1 MIKFHQRCK
10 ETAKRF
16 LRTVVVVD
24 DEAYSESVR
33 PPGLLEKPNR
43 RTLGKSSPI
52 AAKSSTNASSETE
65 RNTGK
70 IGPNGGTRN
79 LDTEILVE
87 SFSRQGLICAVVA
100 PRSGTDLSDIVDL
113 SVKRAD
119 IVILDW
125 QLHDDNG
132 KKTLSILK
140 SILDEDAGE
149 RLRLIAIYT
158 GEQTISEIGQT
169 IVKECSG
176 SERKFADKGHNV
188 VLSYRHCRIVI
199 YSKSNLP
206 VESGL
211 SGRSRLAPD
220 LPDALIGDFAAM
232 VEGLLPNIAL
242 MSLAAIRENVHKV
255 LDRFDAELDPALL
268 THRACLPVPDDSQ
281 QHMVSQLASELHA
294 IMDDAVAT
302 VKSEK
307 MPAGMDAI
315 KEWLD
320 FSLGADKEVDFGEK
334 KKASRD
340 QTIDLLE
347 KGLET
352 SDIIRDISLSKRTG
366 FRLLTRGFSSN
377 EDPEHQLDHKLA
389 WMFNFRTIF
398 DAPPPVLQLGTVLRK
413 SNDADLPCFLCM
425 RPKCDSVRLREK
437 TAFLLL
443 PLPLVD
449 PQSNPAQ
456 PNSIQLVLRTDRDTY
471 CRVRVCMEATQW
483 SLVNFIPNQEKG
495 SVVAKGSDSR
505 FYFTDEDNVRFD
517 WLGELKAEFA
527 QRVAQHFATELS
539 RVPINNSEWL
549 RREEE
554 RG

>member
-1 MIKFHQRCK
+1 MSKFHQRCK

-33 PPGLLEKPNR
+33 PPGPLEKPNR
-43 RTLGKSSPI
+43 RTLSKSSPI
-52 AAKSSTNASSETE
+52 DAKSATSASSETE

-70 IGPNGGTRN
+70 VGPNDGTHS
-79 LDTEILVE
+79 LDTKILVE

-100 PRSGTDLSDIVDL
+100 PRSGADLSDIVDL

-125 QLHDDNG
+125 QLNDDNG
-132 KKTLSILK
+132 KQTLSILK

-158 GEQTISEIGQT
+158 GEQTISKIGQT

-220 LPDALIGDFAAM
+220 LPDALIEDFAAM

-255 LDRFDAELDPALL
+255 LDRFDAKLDPALL

-281 QHMVSQLASELHA
+281 QHMVNQLASELHA

-302 VKSEK
+302 GE
-307 MPAGMDAI
+307 PAGMDAI

-320 FSLGADKEVDFGEK
+320 FSLGADKEIDFGKK

-352 SDIIRDISLSKRTG
+352 SDVIKDIGLSKGTG
-366 FRLLTRGFSSN
+366 FRLLTSGFSSN
-377 EDPEHQLDHKLA
+377 ENPDHQLDHQLA
-389 WMFNFRTIF
+389 WMFNFRTVF

-413 SNDADLPCFLCM
+413 SNDVDLSYFLCM

-456 PNSIQLVLRTDRDTY
+456 PNSIQLVLRTDGDTY
-471 CRVRVCMEATQW
+471 FRVRICMEATQW

-495 SVVAKGSDSR
+495 SVVAEGSDSR
-505 FYFTDEDNVRFD
+505 FYFTDEDDARFD

-527 QRVAQHFATELS
+527 QRVAQHFAAGLS

-549 RREEE
+549 RREEA
-554 RG
+554 RS

>member
-1 MIKFHQRCK
+1 MSKFHQRCK

-24 DEAYSESVR
+24 DEAYSESVQ
-33 PPGLLEKPNR
+33 PPGPLKKPNR

-52 AAKSSTNASSETE
+52 AAKSTTSASSETE
-65 RNTGK
+65 GNTGK
-70 IGPNGGTRN
+70 IGPNDRARSLGTR
-79 LDTEILVE
+79 ILVE
-87 SFSRQGLICAVVA
+87 SFSRQGLICAVVE
-100 PRSGTDLSDIVDL
+100 PRSDTDPSDIVDL

-125 QLHDDNG
+125 QLNDDNG
-132 KKTLSILK
+132 QRTLAILESILK
-140 SILDEDAGE
+140 KDAGK

-158 GEQTISEIGQT
+158 GEQRISEIGQ
-169 IVKECSG
+169 IILEKCAE
-176 SERKFADKGHNV
+176 SEWKFEGDQHNV
-188 VLSYRHCRIVI
+188 ELSHRHCRIVI
-199 YSKSNLP
+199 YSKSKLP
-206 VESGL
+206 RGSDL
-211 SGRSRLAPD
+211 SGRSLSESD
-220 LPDALIGDFAAM
+220 LPDALIGDFATMA
-232 VEGLLPNIAL
+232 EGLLPNIAL

-281 QHMVSQLASELHA
+281 LHMVNQLASELHA

-302 VKSEK
+302 GE
-307 MPAGMDAI
+307 PAGMDAI

-320 FSLGADKEVDFGEK
+320 FSLGADKEVYFGEK
-334 KKASRD
+334 IKASRD

-352 SDIIRDISLSKRTG
+352 SDVIKDIGLSKGTG

-377 EDPEHQLDHKLA
+377 ENPDHQLDHQLA
-389 WMFNFRTIF
+389 WMFNFRTVF

-413 SNDADLPCFLCM
+413 SNDADLSYFLCM
-425 RPKCDSVRLREK
+425 RPKCDSVRLRKK

-456 PNSIQLVLRTDRDTY
+456 PNSIQLVLRTDGDTY

-495 SVVAKGSDSR
+495 SIVAEGSDSR
-505 FYFTDEDNVRFD
+505 FYFADEDDARFD

-527 QRVAQHFATELS
+527 QRVAQHFAAGLS

-549 RREEE
+549 RREEA
-554 RG
+554 RS